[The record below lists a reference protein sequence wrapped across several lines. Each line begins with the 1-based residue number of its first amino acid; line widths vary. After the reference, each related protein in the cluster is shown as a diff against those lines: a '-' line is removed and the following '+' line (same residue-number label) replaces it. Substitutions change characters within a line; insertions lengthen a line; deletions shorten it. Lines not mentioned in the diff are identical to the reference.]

1 MKQTFTIN
9 QKIKRLL
16 FILIPILITQLG
28 MFSMNFF
35 DIMMSSRYSADD
47 LAGVAIGSSLW
58 VPVYTGLSGILL
70 AITPIV
76 AQLAGAKKTKE
87 VPFTVMQGIYAAIAL
102 AVIVFAIG
110 WAALGP
116 VLNMMH
122 LEENVRDIAK
132 KYVIA
137 LSFGIIPV
145 FIYTVLRCF
154 IDALGMTRTS
164 MVITLIALPL
174 NIFFNYT
181 LIFGKWGFP
190 ALGGVGAGY
199 ASAITYWLITI
210 IAAFVIHREQPF
222 SRYQIFHSFPPISLA
237 KWKEILFIGIPIG
250 LSIFFETSIFSA
262 VTLLMSEYSTKVI
275 AAHQVA
281 INFAS
286 LLYMVP
292 LSISM
297 SLTIIVGFEVGAA
310 RLKDAKVFSWLG
322 VGAAICSALLC
333 ITLLMLFREPIASF
347 YTKDPEVLKLTTHF
361 LFFAALFQLSDA
373 IQAPVQGA
381 LRGYKDVNTTFVM
394 TMISYWVIG
403 LPLGYYLANTTDFGA
418 YGYWIGLISG
428 LTAGALTLSTR
439 LFLIQRK
446 HPHTNEPVDQLPT

>member
-1 MKQTFTIN
+1 MEQTFTLK
-9 QKIKRLL
+9 QRIKRLMY
-16 FILIPILITQLG
+16 ILIPIFITQLG

-76 AQLAGAKKTKE
+76 AQLTGAKKTKE
-87 VPFTVMQGIYAAIAL
+87 VPFTVMQGIYASVVLAVFVFVIGSIAL
-102 AVIVFAIG
+102 D
-110 WAALGP
+110 P
-116 VLNMMH
+116 VLNRMS
-122 LEENVRDIAK
+122 LEGTVREIAK
-132 KYVIA
+132 NYIIA
-137 LSFGIIPV
+137 LSFGLIPV
-145 FIYTVLRCF
+145 FVYAVLRCF

-164 MVITLIALPL
+164 MIITLVSLPL
-174 NIFFNYT
+174 NVFFNYA
-181 LIFGKWGFP
+181 LIFGKWGLP

-199 ASAITYWLITI
+199 ASAITYWLIMM
-210 IAAFVIHREQPF
+210 IAIFIIHRKQPF
-222 SRYQIFHSFPPISLA
+222 NQFQIFHSFPAISLT
-237 KWKEILFIGIPIG
+237 KWKEILFMGVPIG

-262 VTLLMSEYSTKVI
+262 VTLLMSEYSTTVI

-286 LLYMVP
+286 LLYMLP

-297 SLTIIVGFEVGAA
+297 SLTIIVGYEVGAS
-310 RLKDAKVFSWLG
+310 RLRNAKIFSWLG
-322 VGAAICSALLC
+322 VGTAVCFSLLC
-333 ITLLMLFREPIASF
+333 ILLLMLFREQIASF
-347 YTKDPEVLKLTTHF
+347 YTKDEEVLSLTIHF
-361 LFFAALFQLSDA
+361 LLFAALFQLSDA

-403 LPLGYYLANTTDFGA
+403 LPLGYYLANTTELEA

-439 LFLIQRK
+439 LLIIQRK
-446 HPHTNEPVDQLPT
+446 HSQADSSISNLHG

>member
-9 QKIKRLL
+9 QKIRQLL
-16 FILIPILITQLG
+16 YILIPIFITQLG

-35 DIMMSSRYSADD
+35 DTMMSSRYSADD

-76 AQLAGAKKTKE
+76 AQLAGAKKIKE
-87 VPFTVMQGIYAAIAL
+87 VPFTVMQGIYASIVLAI
-102 AVIVFAIG
+102 VVFAIG
-110 WAALGP
+110 SVALDP
-116 VLNMMH
+116 VLNRMN

-132 KYVIA
+132 SYVMA

-145 FIYTVLRCF
+145 FIYAVLRCF
-154 IDALGMTRTS
+154 IDALGMTKTS
-164 MVITLIALPL
+164 MVITLMSLPL
-174 NIFFNYT
+174 NVFFNYA
-181 LIFGKWGFP
+181 LIFGKWGLP
-190 ALGGVGAGY
+190 ALGGAGAGY
-199 ASAITYWLITI
+199 ASAITYWLIMI
-210 IAAFVIHREQPF
+210 IAAFVIHREHPF
-222 SRYQIFHSFPPISLA
+222 NQYQIFRSFPAISFA

-286 LLYMVP
+286 LLYMIP

-297 SLTIIVGFEVGAA
+297 SLTIIVGFEVGAS
-310 RLKDAKVFSWLG
+310 RLRDAKIFSWLG
-322 VGAAICSALLC
+322 VGTAIFFSLLC
-333 ITLLMLFREPIASF
+333 ITLLLLFREQIASF
-347 YTKDPEVLKLTTHF
+347 YTKDAEVLKLTTHF
-361 LFFAALFQLSDA
+361 LFFAAFFQLSDA

-394 TMISYWVIG
+394 TMISYWIIG
-403 LPLGYYLANTTDFGA
+403 LPLGYYLANMTHFEA

-428 LTAGALTLSTR
+428 LIAGAVTLSTR
-439 LFLIQRK
+439 LLLIQRK
-446 HPHTNEPVDQLPT
+446 NFRADKSVNNAST